1 MGPRGSTRPLEIC
14 IWKTS
19 QINHER
25 PERKVSC
32 LTTWKYRMEVV
43 QLRSEFDPIYVKG
56 GSTVQWTNT
65 YWIAAHLFSTI
76 KTSIQPWNDQNRARI
91 GKNNL
96 DFDKQN
102 FTSKNVYHSVKLQ
115 NSEDLCRIQK
125 IQNGNGFQIS
135 LMEICTNVQCNME
148 SELSLQSMRLI
159 EYFIQLF
166 HLGLFTFCFIFH
178 SIIPGFLC
186 QIKQT
191 LHAIWVQLRPFT
203 FIFHFESVS
212 INCYKAP
219 VDA

>member
-91 GKNNL
+91 DNNNL

-102 FTSKNVYHSVKLQ
+102 FTCKNVYHSVKLQ
-115 NSEDLCRIQK
+115 NSVDLCRIQK

-135 LMEICTNVQCNME
+135 LTEICTNVQCNMGE
-148 SELSLQSMRLI
+148 FCWILTFFAD
-159 EYFIQLF
+159 YAF
-166 HLGLFTFCFIFH
+166 HRIFY
-178 SIIPGFLC
+178 SIIPFGFVHFLFH
-186 QIKQT
+186 ISFNYSWISLSNQT
-191 LHAIWVQLRPFT
+191 NPPCNMSPAQTIHIHISFWKRF
-203 FIFHFESVS
+203 
-212 INCYKAP
+212 N
-219 VDA
+219 